1 MYLDRCL
8 GSTPS
13 NRLMVA
19 GEETLAP
26 GDYVV
31 AELSDNGARVVQ
43 RLAKGGSMLARIYAI
58 AVANGLDPVFAD
70 GVAEEVAAFLNEP
83 GIQDPELTDLRSI
96 PFCTIDGPS
105 TRDLDQALHVVATDA
120 GFRLRYAL
128 ADASW
133 FVTPGS
139 ALFTEAV
146 NRASSFYLP
155 GLVIPMLPRE
165 LSEGLCSLNP
175 DAERRALVMVL
186 DLDPDGRVTDRRWLR
201 ARIRSRAKLAFG
213 EVSSLLSDPAL
224 ARREPGL
231 SESLRAFRDLGM
243 VLVARRQRDGVVRY
257 RRDEVDL
264 NITPGGRGLIPLR
277 SIEDPVERW
286 NEEVSVL
293 CNTEGARWLTEGDTE
308 RDGIEPVYRV
318 HPAPPRSAMQQL
330 ERRIAGIVALHKLDP
345 EMWSWQLDG
354 PSTLADY
361 LDSLPT
367 DGEAGRL
374 AAVIHRQAVV
384 TNLRSSFSADPGPHS
399 GIGAEVYGRFT
410 APMREMVGIFL
421 HKETIEKLAGRPPST
436 AADDLAIRTRVIEGG
451 NRAKALQSRLVKEVN
466 RLAIDTLFEADLALP
481 EAERPRRTGT
491 VMGIRGNRL
500 YALLDELHLEVK
512 VYLDDVADA
521 AGAAVETDPDGIEI
535 HVCADGRILVR
546 LGERG
551 RIHVRR
557 FDQGRDRWVFGVEPE
572 QDRSTNTG
580 E

>member
-1 MYLDRCL
+1 
-8 GSTPS
+8 
-13 NRLMVA
+13 
-19 GEETLAP
+19 
-26 GDYVV
+26 
-31 AELSDNGARVVQ
+31 
-43 RLAKGGSMLARIYAI
+43 
-58 AVANGLDPVFAD
+58 
-70 GVAEEVAAFLNEP
+70 
-83 GIQDPELTDLRSI
+83 
-96 PFCTIDGPS
+96 
-105 TRDLDQALHVVATDA
+105 
-120 GFRLRYAL
+120 
-128 ADASW
+128 
-133 FVTPGS
+133 
-139 ALFTEAV
+139 
-146 NRASSFYLP
+146 
-155 GLVIPMLPRE
+155 
-165 LSEGLCSLNP
+165 
-175 DAERRALVMVL
+175 
-186 DLDPDGRVTDRRWLR
+186 
-201 ARIRSRAKLAFG
+201 
-213 EVSSLLSDPAL
+213 
-224 ARREPGL
+224 
-231 SESLRAFRDLGM
+231 
-243 VLVARRQRDGVVRY
+243 VVRY
-257 RRDEVDL
+257 RRNEVDL
-264 NITPGGRGLIPLR
+264 SITPGGRGLIPLR

-330 ERRIAGIVALHKLDP
+330 ERRIAGIVALHRLDP
-345 EMWSWQLDG
+345 EIWSWRFDG

-361 LDSLPT
+361 LDALPT

-384 TNLRSSFSADPGPHS
+384 TNLRSSLSADPAPHS

-451 NRAKALQSRLVKEVN
+451 NRAKALQSRLVKEVT

-521 AGAAVETDPDGIEI
+521 AGAAVETDPDGIDI
-535 HVCADGRILVR
+535 HARAGGRILVR